1 MGGQRESYITFR
13 NGAYYDEWNAKE
25 QKYVRG
31 FRQGNRAL

>member
-13 NGAYYDEWNAKE
+13 NGAYDEWNAKE